1 MCGHLF
7 HLFHI
12 LLYVWG
18 WILLELESQVAVSA
32 GTCLRVLCK
41 SSAGKL
47 LTAEP
52 FLQPLSMGLKSDS
65 TASLLSLEG
74 RDHCSSFVLGGI

>member
-1 MCGHLF
+1 MCGRLF
-7 HLFHI
+7 YLFHI
-12 LLYVWG
+12 LFYVWS

-32 GTCLRVLCK
+32 GTCPQVLCK

-52 FLQPLSMGLKSDS
+52 PLPPLSLGLKSDC
-65 TASLLSLEG
+65 TAGLLSLEG
-74 RDHCSSFVLGGI
+74 RDRCASFVLGGI